1 MIGNS
6 SSRQQESGTGSIEG
20 VDTLLRPKISKESN
34 HLNVAIAECKFHPL
48 AGQEA
53 IVEAVMRAKEL
64 GFSKLIVLTNS
75 KSTEKIERHEN

>member
-1 MIGNS
+1 L
-6 SSRQQESGTGSIEG
+6 
-20 VDTLLRPKISKESN
+20 D
-34 HLNVAIAECKFHPL
+34 VAIAECKFHPL

-75 KSTEKIERHEN
+75 KSTEKI